1 MYMIISQFATLF
13 FSKFFFFLLL
23 GQGKRKCLCISFFS
37 VLFIRGD
44 LHFVVVF
51 SKVIAIALALAIQL
65 LFFISCAFCFSIFF
79 SIFYPNKDAAFSVI
93 VIRFTLMFCFKKLA
107 FSQWFCCVLRFICV
121 FRYLLSYLLTFAL

>member
-13 FSKFFFFLLL
+13 FSKFFFFCFWAKEKGNVCAFHFFPFCLSEVTYILLL
-23 GQGKRKCLCISFFS
+23 F
-37 VLFIRGD
+37 
-44 LHFVVVF
+44 F

-65 LFFISCAFCFSIFF
+65 LFSISCAFCFSIFSF
-79 SIFYPNKDAAFSVI
+79 FFYPNKDAAFSVI

-107 FSQWFCCVLRFICV
+107 YSQWFCCVLRFICV